1 MEQAFCRC
9 ASNVPRYSANV
20 SDRLQCGEAT
30 PAGGERSR
38 PHGAKCAPVQRTGE
52 GVALKKLKMGLI
64 GPGFI
69 AAQHID
75 AVRRLGDVE
84 VVALAGS
91 SLPAARR
98 RAAEW
103 CIERSYGDYRE
114 LIADPD
120 IEVIHNTTPNH
131 LHLAVSLAALAARK
145 HLISDKP
152 LSDSAAHS
160 RTLWQ
165 AARRAG
171 VAHVVT
177 FNYRGNPLVQQARA
191 MVRDGELGPLSYVHG
206 QYLQDWLADERVYSW
221 RLDPARGGASSALR
235 DIGSHWC
242 DLAEHVTGLRI
253 EAVLADLGT
262 VVRQR
267 EVAPSA
273 GGTFARSRTAGRR
286 PARVRPRRVRIE
298 SEDLATVLLRFGGGA
313 KGCVAIG
320 QVLPGHKND
329 LQLEVCGRQASL
341 RWLQERQ
348 NELWIGRFGQP
359 STIVGKDPSI
369 LSADAA
375 PYAHLPAG
383 HQEAWADA
391 FRNVIADAYR
401 WIRDGA
407 RPQAR
412 PAALATFADGYRSD
426 VLVET
431 MLASHAAGGVWRKVA
446 PPPSS

>member
-1 MEQAFCRC
+1 
-9 ASNVPRYSANV
+9 
-20 SDRLQCGEAT
+20 
-30 PAGGERSR
+30 
-38 PHGAKCAPVQRTGE
+38 
-52 GVALKKLKMGLI
+52 MGLI

-69 AAQHID
+69 AAQHIE

-84 VVALAGS
+84 VLALAGS
-91 SLPAARR
+91 SSESARR
-98 RAAEW
+98 RAAQW
-103 CIERSYGDYRE
+103 SVERSYGDYRQ

-120 IEVIHNTTPNH
+120 IDVVHNTTPNH
-131 LHLAVSLAALAARK
+131 LHLEVSLAALAARK
-145 HLISDKP
+145 HVISDKP
-152 LSDSAAHS
+152 LSDSAEHS
-160 RTLWQ
+160 RALWQ

-177 FNYRGNPLVQQARA
+177 FNYRGNPLVQEARS
-191 MVRDGELGPLSYVHG
+191 MVSRGELGPLCYVHG

-262 VVRQR
+262 VVGERQVSR
-267 EVAPSA
+267 AA
-273 GGTFARSRTAGRR
+273 GGTFSRTTTRGR
-286 PARVRPRRVRIE
+286 RRVRIK
-298 SEDLATVLLRFGGGA
+298 SEDLATVLLRFRGGV

-329 LQLEVCGRQASL
+329 LQLEVCGRKASV

-348 NELWIGRFGQP
+348 NELWIGRFAQP
-359 STIVGKDPSI
+359 SSVVGKDPAI

-375 PYAHLPAG
+375 RYAHLPAG

-391 FRNVIADAYR
+391 FRNVIADAYL
-401 WIRDGA
+401 WIRAGA
-407 RPQAR
+407 EARAR

-426 VLVET
+426 LLVEA
-431 MLASHAAGGVWRKVA
+431 MLASHAAGNVWQKVPA
-446 PPPSS
+446 PA

>member
-1 MEQAFCRC
+1 
-9 ASNVPRYSANV
+9 
-20 SDRLQCGEAT
+20 
-30 PAGGERSR
+30 
-38 PHGAKCAPVQRTGE
+38 
-52 GVALKKLKMGLI
+52 MGLI

-69 AAQHID
+69 AAQHIE

-84 VVALAGS
+84 VVAVAGS
-91 SLPAARR
+91 SLESARR

-103 CIERSYGDYRE
+103 CIERAYGDFRE

-120 IEVIHNTTPNH
+120 VDVVHNTTPNH
-131 LHLAVSLAALAARK
+131 LHLEVSLAALAARK
-145 HLISDKP
+145 HVISDKP

-160 RTLWQ
+160 RRLWQ

-177 FNYRGNPLVQQARA
+177 FNYRGNPLVQEARA
-191 MVRDGELGPLSYVHG
+191 MVRAGELGPLCYVHG

-242 DLAEHVTGLRI
+242 DLAEHVTGSTI

-262 VVRQR
+262 VVKQR
-267 EVAPSA
+267 EVVRSA
-273 GGTFARSRTAGRR
+273 GGTFARTAAHGRR
-286 PARVRPRRVRIE
+286 AEQVQPRRIRFR
-298 SEDLATVLLRFGGGA
+298 SEDLATVLLRFRGGA
-313 KGCVAIG
+313 NGCVAIG

-329 LQLEVCGRQASL
+329 LQLEVCGRKASV

-348 NELWIGRFGQP
+348 NELWVGRFGQP
-359 STIVGKDPSI
+359 SSIVGKDPSI
-369 LSADAA
+369 LRADAA

-401 WIRDGA
+401 WVRAGA

-426 VLVET
+426 LLVEA
-431 MLASHAAGGVWRKVA
+431 MLASHAAGGVWRKVRA
-446 PPPSS
+446 SS

>member
-1 MEQAFCRC
+1 
-9 ASNVPRYSANV
+9 
-20 SDRLQCGEAT
+20 
-30 PAGGERSR
+30 
-38 PHGAKCAPVQRTGE
+38 
-52 GVALKKLKMGLI
+52 LKRLKMGLI

-69 AAQHID
+69 AAQHIE

-84 VVALAGS
+84 VMALAGS
-91 SLPAARR
+91 SLEAARR

-103 CIERSYGDYRE
+103 HVERAYGDYRE

-120 IEVIHNTTPNH
+120 VDVVHNTTPNH
-131 LHLAVSLAALAARK
+131 LHLEVSLAALAARK
-145 HLISDKP
+145 HIISDKP
-152 LSDSAAHS
+152 LSDSAEHS
-160 RTLWQ
+160 RALWE

-177 FNYRGNPLVQQARA
+177 FNYRGNPLVQEARS
-191 MVRDGELGPLSYVHG
+191 MVSRGELGPLCYVHG
-206 QYLQDWLADERVYSW
+206 QYLQDWLTDERVYSW
-221 RLDPARGGASSALR
+221 RLDPARGGTSSALR

-262 VVRQR
+262 VVTRR
-267 EVAPSA
+267 EVPRAA
-273 GGTFARSRTAGRR
+273 GGTFSRTTGRGRR
-286 PARVRPRRVRIE
+286 AARARPRRVRIE
-298 SEDLATVLLRFGGGA
+298 SEDLATVLLRFRGGA

-329 LQLEVCGRQASL
+329 LQLEVCGRKASV

-348 NELWIGRFGQP
+348 NELWVGRFGQP
-359 STIVGKDPSI
+359 SLVVGKDPSI
-369 LSADAA
+369 LSAEAA

-391 FRNVIADAYR
+391 FRNVIADAYQ
-401 WIRDGA
+401 WIREGA
-407 RPQAR
+407 RAQAR

-426 VLVET
+426 LLVEA
-431 MLASHAAGGVWRKVA
+431 MLASHAAGGVWRKIPQSV
-446 PPPSS
+446 

>member
-1 MEQAFCRC
+1 
-9 ASNVPRYSANV
+9 
-20 SDRLQCGEAT
+20 
-30 PAGGERSR
+30 
-38 PHGAKCAPVQRTGE
+38 
-52 GVALKKLKMGLI
+52 MGLI

-69 AAQHID
+69 AAQHIE
-75 AVRRLGDVE
+75 AVRRLGNVE

-91 SLPAARR
+91 SHESARR

-103 CIERSYGDYRE
+103 SVERAYGDYRE

-120 IEVIHNTTPNH
+120 VDVVHNTTPNH
-131 LHLAVSLAALAARK
+131 LHLEISLAALAARK
-145 HLISDKP
+145 HVISDKP
-152 LSDSAAHS
+152 LSDTAEHS
-160 RTLWQ
+160 RALWQ

-177 FNYRGNPLVQQARA
+177 FNYRGNPLVQQARS
-191 MVRDGELGPLSYVHG
+191 MVARGELGPLCYVHG

-262 VVRQR
+262 VVAQR
-267 EVAPSA
+267 EVSRAA
-273 GGTFARSRTAGRR
+273 GGTFSRTTTRGRR
-286 PARVRPRRVRIE
+286 KVRIK
-298 SEDLATVLLRFGGGA
+298 SEDLATVLLRFRGGA

-329 LQLEVCGRQASL
+329 LQLEICGRKASV

-348 NELWIGRFGQP
+348 NELWVGRFGQP
-359 STIVGKDPSI
+359 STVIGKDPSI

-391 FRNVIADAYR
+391 FRNVIADAYE
-401 WIRDGA
+401 WIREGA
-407 RPQAR
+407 KPQAR

-426 VLVET
+426 LLVEA
-431 MLASHAAGGVWRKVA
+431 MLASHAAGGVWRKVPQSA
-446 PPPSS
+446 

>member
-1 MEQAFCRC
+1 
-9 ASNVPRYSANV
+9 
-20 SDRLQCGEAT
+20 
-30 PAGGERSR
+30 
-38 PHGAKCAPVQRTGE
+38 
-52 GVALKKLKMGLI
+52 MGLV

-69 AAQHID
+69 ARQHIE

-91 SLPAARR
+91 SVDSARR

-103 CIERSYGDYRE
+103 CVDRAYGDYRE

-120 IEVIHNTTPNH
+120 VDVVHNTTPNH
-131 LHLAVSLAALAARK
+131 LHLEVSLAALAARK
-145 HLISDKP
+145 HVISDKP
-152 LSDSAAHS
+152 LADTAAHS
-160 RTLWQ
+160 RELWE

-177 FNYRGNPLVQQARA
+177 FNYRGNPLVQEARA
-191 MVRDGELGPLSYVHG
+191 MVSRGDLGPLCYVHG

-242 DLAEHVTGLRI
+242 DLAEHVTGLAV

-262 VVRQR
+262 VVAHR
-267 EVAPSA
+267 EVSHAA
-273 GGTFARSRTAGRR
+273 GGTFSRTRAGGRSKTR
-286 PARVRPRRVRIE
+286 TQPRRIRIK
-298 SEDLATVLLRFGGGA
+298 SEDLATVLLRFRGGA

-329 LQLEVCGRQASL
+329 LQLEVCGRKASV

-348 NELWIGRFGQP
+348 NELWVGRFGQP
-359 STIVGKDPSI
+359 SVVVGKDPSI
-369 LSADAA
+369 LSPEAA

-383 HQEAWADA
+383 HQEGWADA

-401 WIRDGA
+401 WIREGA

-426 VLVET
+426 VLVEA
-431 MLASHAAGGVWRKVA
+431 MLASHAAGGVWQKV
-446 PPPSS
+446 PPPA

>member
-1 MEQAFCRC
+1 
-9 ASNVPRYSANV
+9 
-20 SDRLQCGEAT
+20 
-30 PAGGERSR
+30 
-38 PHGAKCAPVQRTGE
+38 
-52 GVALKKLKMGLI
+52 MGLI

-69 AAQHID
+69 AAQHIE

-84 VVALAGS
+84 VLALAGS
-91 SLPAARR
+91 SSESARR
-98 RAAEW
+98 RATEW
-103 CIERSYGDYRE
+103 CVQRSYGDYRE

-120 IEVIHNTTPNH
+120 VDVVHNTTPNH
-131 LHLAVSLAALAARK
+131 LHLEVSLAALAARK
-145 HLISDKP
+145 HVISDKP
-152 LSDSAAHS
+152 LSDSAGHS
-160 RTLWQ
+160 RELWR

-177 FNYRGNPLVQQARA
+177 FNYRGNPLVQEARC
-191 MVRDGELGPLSYVHG
+191 MVSRGELGPLCYVHG

-262 VVRQR
+262 VVARR
-267 EVAPSA
+267 EVSRAA
-273 GGTFARSRTAGRR
+273 GGTFSRTTTPGR
-286 PARVRPRRVRIE
+286 RRVRIR
-298 SEDLATVLLRFGGGA
+298 SEDLATVLLRFRGGA

-329 LQLEVCGRQASL
+329 LQLEVCGRKASV

-359 STIVGKDPSI
+359 SSLVGKDPSI
-369 LSADAA
+369 LCADAA
-375 PYAHLPAG
+375 RYAHLPAG

-391 FRNVIADAYR
+391 FRNVIADAYQ
-401 WIRDGA
+401 WIREGAGSRA
-407 RPQAR
+407 RP
-412 PAALATFADGYRSD
+412 PALATFADGYRSD
-426 VLVET
+426 LLVDA
-431 MLASHAAGGVWRKVA
+431 MLASHAAGGVWQTI
-446 PPPSS
+446 PPPE

>member
-1 MEQAFCRC
+1 MKR
-9 ASNVPRYSANV
+9 
-20 SDRLQCGEAT
+20 
-30 PAGGERSR
+30 
-38 PHGAKCAPVQRTGE
+38 
-52 GVALKKLKMGLI
+52 LKMGLI

-69 AAQHID
+69 AAQHIE

-91 SLPAARR
+91 SREAARR
-98 RAAEW
+98 RADEW
-103 CIERSYGDYRE
+103 HVERAYGDYRE

-120 IEVIHNTTPNH
+120 IDVVHNTTPNH
-131 LHLAVSLAALAARK
+131 LHLEVSLAALAARK
-145 HLISDKP
+145 HVVSDKP
-152 LSDSAAHS
+152 LADTAQHS

-177 FNYRGNPLVQQARA
+177 FNYRGNPLVQEARA
-191 MVRDGELGPLSYVHG
+191 MVARGDLGPLSYVHG
-206 QYLQDWLADERVYSW
+206 QYLQDWLTDARVYSW

-253 EAVLADLGT
+253 EAVLADLTT
-262 VVRQR
+262 VVTQR
-267 EVAPSA
+267 EVPRTA
-273 GGTFARSRTAGRR
+273 GGTFSRTKTGARR
-286 PARVRPRRVRIE
+286 TARAQSRRVRIK
-298 SEDLATVLLRFGGGA
+298 SEDLATVLLRFRGGA
-313 KGCVAIG
+313 RGCVAIG

-329 LQLEVCGRQASL
+329 LQLEVCGRKASV

-348 NELWIGRFGQP
+348 NELWVGRFGQP
-359 STIVGKDPSI
+359 SLLVGKDPAI
-369 LSADAA
+369 LSAAAA

-383 HQEAWADA
+383 HQEGWADA
-391 FRNVIADAYR
+391 FRNVIADAYE
-401 WIRDGA
+401 WIRAGA

-426 VLVET
+426 LLVEA
-431 MLASHAAGGVWRKVA
+431 MLGSHAAGGVWRKVPQA
-446 PPPSS
+446 A

>member
-1 MEQAFCRC
+1 
-9 ASNVPRYSANV
+9 
-20 SDRLQCGEAT
+20 
-30 PAGGERSR
+30 
-38 PHGAKCAPVQRTGE
+38 
-52 GVALKKLKMGLI
+52 MGLI

-69 AAQHID
+69 AAQHIE

-84 VVALAGS
+84 VLALAGS
-91 SLPAARR
+91 SSESARR
-98 RAAEW
+98 RAAQW
-103 CIERSYGDYRE
+103 CVERSYGDYRQ

-120 IEVIHNTTPNH
+120 IDVVHNTTPNH
-131 LHLAVSLAALAARK
+131 LHLEVSLAALAARK
-145 HLISDKP
+145 HVISDKP
-152 LSDSAAHS
+152 LSDSAEHS
-160 RTLWQ
+160 RALWQ

-177 FNYRGNPLVQQARA
+177 FNYRGNPLVQEARS
-191 MVRDGELGPLSYVHG
+191 MVSRGELGPLCYVHG

-262 VVRQR
+262 VVGERQVSR
-267 EVAPSA
+267 AT
-273 GGTFARSRTAGRR
+273 GGTFSRTTTRGR
-286 PARVRPRRVRIE
+286 RRVRIK
-298 SEDLATVLLRFGGGA
+298 SEDLATVLLRFRGGV

-329 LQLEVCGRQASL
+329 LQLEVCGRKASV

-348 NELWIGRFGQP
+348 NELWIGRFAQP
-359 STIVGKDPSI
+359 SSVVGKDPSI

-375 PYAHLPAG
+375 RYAHLPAG

-391 FRNVIADAYR
+391 FRNVIADAYL
-401 WIRDGA
+401 WIRAGA
-407 RPQAR
+407 EPRAR

-426 VLVET
+426 LLVEA
-431 MLASHAAGGVWRKVA
+431 MLASHAAGNVWRKVPA
-446 PPPSS
+446 PARG

>member
-1 MEQAFCRC
+1 
-9 ASNVPRYSANV
+9 
-20 SDRLQCGEAT
+20 
-30 PAGGERSR
+30 
-38 PHGAKCAPVQRTGE
+38 
-52 GVALKKLKMGLI
+52 MGLV

-69 AAQHID
+69 AAQHIE
-75 AVRRLGDVE
+75 AVRRLGNVE
-84 VVALAGS
+84 VVAIAGS
-91 SLPAARR
+91 SVDSARR

-103 CIERSYGDYRE
+103 SVERAYGDYRE

-120 IEVIHNTTPNH
+120 VDVVHNTTPNH
-131 LHLAVSLAALAARK
+131 LHLEVALAALTARK
-145 HLISDKP
+145 HVISDKP
-152 LSDSAAHS
+152 LSDSAQHS
-160 RTLWQ
+160 RALWD

-177 FNYRGNPLVQQARA
+177 FNYRGNPLVQQARS
-191 MVRDGELGPLSYVHG
+191 MVSRGELGPLCYVHG

-262 VVRQR
+262 VVAQRQVSR
-267 EVAPSA
+267 AD
-273 GGTFARSRTAGRR
+273 GGTFSRAKTRGHRK
-286 PARVRPRRVRIE
+286 VRIK
-298 SEDLATVLLRFGGGA
+298 SEDLATVLLRFRGGA

-329 LQLEVCGRQASL
+329 LQLEVCGRKASV

-348 NELWIGRFGQP
+348 NELWVGRFGQP
-359 STIVGKDPSI
+359 SSVIGKDPSI

-375 PYAHLPAG
+375 RYAHLPAG
-383 HQEAWADA
+383 HQEGWADA
-391 FRNVIADAYR
+391 FRNVIADAYQ

-407 RPQAR
+407 RAQAR

-426 VLVET
+426 LLVES
-431 MLASHAAGGVWRKVA
+431 MLASHAAGGVWRQVPA
-446 PPPSS
+446 TA

>member
-1 MEQAFCRC
+1 
-9 ASNVPRYSANV
+9 V
-20 SDRLQCGEAT
+20 
-30 PAGGERSR
+30 ER
-38 PHGAKCAPVQRTGE
+38 A
-52 GVALKKLKMGLI
+52 
-64 GPGFI
+64 
-69 AAQHID
+69 
-75 AVRRLGDVE
+75 
-84 VVALAGS
+84 
-91 SLPAARR
+91 
-98 RAAEW
+98 
-103 CIERSYGDYRE
+103 YGDYRE

-120 IEVIHNTTPNH
+120 IDVVHNTTPNH
-131 LHLAVSLAALAARK
+131 LHLQVSLAALAARK
-145 HLISDKP
+145 HVISDKP
-152 LSDSAAHS
+152 LSDSAEHS

-177 FNYRGNPLVQQARA
+177 FNYRGNPLVQEARS
-191 MVRDGELGPLSYVHG
+191 MVSRGELGPLCYVHG

-262 VVRQR
+262 VVARR
-267 EVAPSA
+267 EVSRAA
-273 GGTFARSRTAGRR
+273 GGTFSRTTTRGR
-286 PARVRPRRVRIE
+286 RRVRIR
-298 SEDLATVLLRFGGGA
+298 SEDLATVLLRFRGGA

-329 LQLEVCGRQASL
+329 LQLEVCGRQASV

-359 STIVGKDPSI
+359 SSVVGKDPSI
-369 LSADAA
+369 LSPDAA
-375 PYAHLPAG
+375 RYAHLPAG

-391 FRNVIADAYR
+391 FRNVIADAYQ

-407 RPQAR
+407 GPRAR

-426 VLVET
+426 LLVEA
-431 MLASHAAGGVWRKVA
+431 MLASHAAGGVWRKI
-446 PPPSS
+446 PPPA

>member
-1 MEQAFCRC
+1 
-9 ASNVPRYSANV
+9 
-20 SDRLQCGEAT
+20 
-30 PAGGERSR
+30 
-38 PHGAKCAPVQRTGE
+38 
-52 GVALKKLKMGLI
+52 LKRLKMGLV

-69 AAQHID
+69 AAQHIE

-91 SLPAARR
+91 SVDSARR

-103 CIERSYGDYRE
+103 CVDRAYGDYRD

-120 IEVIHNTTPNH
+120 VDVVHNTTPNH
-131 LHLAVSLAALAARK
+131 LHLEVSLAALAARK
-145 HLISDKP
+145 HVISDKP

-160 RTLWQ
+160 RALWD

-177 FNYRGNPLVQQARA
+177 FNYRGNPLVQQARS
-191 MVRDGELGPLSYVHG
+191 MVSGGELGPLCYVHG

-221 RLDPARGGASSALR
+221 RLDPARGGSSSALR

-242 DLAEHVTGLRI
+242 DLAEHVTGSRI

-262 VVRQR
+262 VVAQR
-267 EVAPSA
+267 EVSRAA
-273 GGTFARSRTAGRR
+273 GGTFSRAAGGGRR
-286 PARVRPRRVRIE
+286 KVRIR
-298 SEDLATVLLRFGGGA
+298 SEDLATVLLRFRGGA

-329 LQLEVCGRQASL
+329 LQLEVCGRKASV

-348 NELWIGRFGQP
+348 NELWVGRFGQP
-359 STIVGKDPSI
+359 SSVIGKDPSI

-375 PYAHLPAG
+375 RYAHLPAG

-391 FRNVIADAYR
+391 FRNVIADAYQ

-407 RPQAR
+407 RAQAR

-426 VLVET
+426 VLVEA
-431 MLASHAAGGVWRKVA
+431 MLASHAAGGVWQKV
-446 PPPSS
+446 PSTA

>member
-1 MEQAFCRC
+1 VALL
-9 ASNVPRYSANV
+9 S
-20 SDRLQCGEAT
+20 
-30 PAGGERSR
+30 
-38 PHGAKCAPVQRTGE
+38 GAAHRQ
-52 GVALKKLKMGLI
+52 GVALKRLRMGLV

-69 AAQHID
+69 AAQHIE

-84 VVALAGS
+84 VVAIAGS
-91 SLPAARR
+91 SLERARR

-103 CIERSYGDYRE
+103 HIGKAYGDYHE
-114 LIADPD
+114 LIADPA

-131 LHLAVSLAALAARK
+131 LHLEVSLAALKARK
-145 HLISDKP
+145 HVISDKP

-160 RTLWQ
+160 RRLWE
-165 AARRAG
+165 AAQRAG

-177 FNYRGNPLVQQARA
+177 FNYRGNPLVQEARG
-191 MVRDGELGPLSYVHG
+191 MVRRGELGRLCYVHG

-235 DIGSHWC
+235 DIGAHWC
-242 DLAEHVTGLRI
+242 DLAEHVTGLTI

-262 VVRQR
+262 VVAQR
-267 EVAPSA
+267 EVAGST
-273 GGTFARSRTAGRR
+273 GGTFSRPTTRGR
-286 PARVRPRRVRIE
+286 RRVRIK
-298 SEDLATVLLRFGGGA
+298 SEDLATVLLRFRGGV

-329 LQLEVCGRQASL
+329 LQLEVCGRQASV

-348 NELWIGRFGQP
+348 NELWIGRFAQP
-359 STIVGKDPSI
+359 STVVGKDPSI

-391 FRNVIADAYR
+391 FRNVIADAYQ

-426 VLVET
+426 LLVET
-431 MLASHAAGGVWRKVA
+431 MLTSHAAGGVWRKVA
-446 PPPSS
+446 PPA

>member
-1 MEQAFCRC
+1 
-9 ASNVPRYSANV
+9 
-20 SDRLQCGEAT
+20 
-30 PAGGERSR
+30 
-38 PHGAKCAPVQRTGE
+38 
-52 GVALKKLKMGLI
+52 MGLI

-69 AAQHID
+69 AAQHIE

-84 VVALAGS
+84 IVAIAGS
-91 SLPAARR
+91 TLEKAKR

-103 CIERSYGDYRE
+103 CIERAYGDYRE
-114 LIADPD
+114 LIADRQID
-120 IEVIHNTTPNH
+120 VVHNTTPNH
-131 LHLAVSLAALAARK
+131 LHLEVSLAALAARK

-152 LSDSAAHS
+152 LSDSAEHS

-165 AARRAG
+165 TARRAG
-171 VAHVVT
+171 VANVVT
-177 FNYRGNPLVQQARA
+177 FNYRGNPLVQEARV
-191 MVRDGELGPLSYVHG
+191 MVGRGELGPLCYVHG
-206 QYLQDWLADERVYSW
+206 QYLQDWLVDERIYSW

-267 EVAPSA
+267 EVSRSA
-273 GGTFARSRTAGRR
+273 GGTFSRAGRR
-286 PARVRPRRVRIE
+286 GRGSQRLRPRRVRIR
-298 SEDLATVLLRFGGGA
+298 SEDLATVLLRFRGGA
-313 KGCVAIG
+313 KGYVAIG

-329 LQLEVCGRQASL
+329 LQLEVCGREASV

-359 STIVGKDPSI
+359 STVLGKDPSI

-426 VLVET
+426 LLVEA
-431 MLASHAAGGVWRKVA
+431 MLASHAAGGVWRKVL
-446 PPPSS
+446 PPA

>member
-1 MEQAFCRC
+1 
-9 ASNVPRYSANV
+9 
-20 SDRLQCGEAT
+20 
-30 PAGGERSR
+30 
-38 PHGAKCAPVQRTGE
+38 
-52 GVALKKLKMGLI
+52 LKRLKMGLV

-69 AAQHID
+69 AAQHIE

-91 SLPAARR
+91 SVDSARR

-103 CIERSYGDYRE
+103 CVDRAYGDYRD

-120 IEVIHNTTPNH
+120 VDVVHNTTPNH
-131 LHLAVSLAALAARK
+131 LHLEVSLAALTARK
-145 HLISDKP
+145 HVVSDKP

-160 RTLWQ
+160 RALWD

-177 FNYRGNPLVQQARA
+177 FNYRGNPLVQQARS
-191 MVRDGELGPLSYVHG
+191 MVSGGELGPLCYVHG

-221 RLDPARGGASSALR
+221 RLDPARGGSSSALR

-242 DLAEHVTGLRI
+242 DLAEHVTGSRI

-262 VVRQR
+262 VVAQR
-267 EVAPSA
+267 EVSRAA
-273 GGTFARSRTAGRR
+273 GGTFSRAATGGRR
-286 PARVRPRRVRIE
+286 KVRIR
-298 SEDLATVLLRFGGGA
+298 SEDLATVLLRFRGGA

-329 LQLEVCGRQASL
+329 LQLEVCGRKASV

-348 NELWIGRFGQP
+348 NELWVGRFGQP
-359 STIVGKDPSI
+359 SSVIGKDPSI

-375 PYAHLPAG
+375 RYAHLPAG
-383 HQEAWADA
+383 HQEGWADA
-391 FRNVIADAYR
+391 FRNVIADAYQ
-401 WIRDGA
+401 WIREGA
-407 RPQAR
+407 RAQAR

-426 VLVET
+426 VLVEA
-431 MLASHAAGGVWRKVA
+431 MLASHAAGGVWQKV
-446 PPPSS
+446 PSTA

>member
-1 MEQAFCRC
+1 
-9 ASNVPRYSANV
+9 
-20 SDRLQCGEAT
+20 
-30 PAGGERSR
+30 
-38 PHGAKCAPVQRTGE
+38 
-52 GVALKKLKMGLI
+52 MGLI

-69 AAQHID
+69 AAQHIE

-84 VVALAGS
+84 VVAIAGS
-91 SLPAARR
+91 TLEKAKR

-103 CIERSYGDYRE
+103 CIERAYGDYRE
-114 LIADPD
+114 LIADRQID
-120 IEVIHNTTPNH
+120 VVHNTTPNH
-131 LHLAVSLAALAARK
+131 LHLEVSLAALAARK

-152 LSDSAAHS
+152 LSDSAEHS

-165 AARRAG
+165 TARRAG
-171 VAHVVT
+171 VANVVT
-177 FNYRGNPLVQQARA
+177 FNYRGNPLVQEARV
-191 MVRDGELGPLSYVHG
+191 MVSRGELGPLCYVHG
-206 QYLQDWLADERVYSW
+206 QYLQDWLADERIYSW

-262 VVRQR
+262 VVKQR
-267 EVAPSA
+267 EVTRSA
-273 GGTFARSRTAGRR
+273 GGTFARAGRR
-286 PARVRPRRVRIE
+286 GGGGARVRPRRVRIR
-298 SEDLATVLLRFGGGA
+298 SEDLATVLLRFRGGA
-313 KGCVAIG
+313 KGCMAIG

-329 LQLEVCGRQASL
+329 LQLEVCGREASV

-359 STIVGKDPSI
+359 STVLGKDPAI

-401 WIRDGA
+401 WIRQGA

-426 VLVET
+426 LLVEA
-431 MLASHAAGGVWRKVA
+431 MLASHAAGGVWRKVT
-446 PPPSS
+446 PPA

>member
-1 MEQAFCRC
+1 
-9 ASNVPRYSANV
+9 
-20 SDRLQCGEAT
+20 
-30 PAGGERSR
+30 
-38 PHGAKCAPVQRTGE
+38 
-52 GVALKKLKMGLI
+52 MGLV

-69 AAQHID
+69 AAQHIE

-84 VVALAGS
+84 VVAVAGS
-91 SLPAARR
+91 SVDSARR

-103 CIERSYGDYRE
+103 FIDRAYGDYRE

-120 IEVIHNTTPNH
+120 VDVVHNTTPNH
-131 LHLAVSLAALAARK
+131 LHLEVSLAALTARK
-145 HLISDKP
+145 HVISDKP
-152 LSDSAAHS
+152 LSDSAEHS
-160 RTLWQ
+160 RALWQ

-177 FNYRGNPLVQQARA
+177 FNYRGNPLVQEARS
-191 MVRDGELGPLSYVHG
+191 MVSHGELGPLCYVHG

-221 RLDPARGGASSALR
+221 RLDPARGGSSSALR

-262 VVRQR
+262 VVPER
-267 EVAPSA
+267 EVSRTA
-273 GGTFARSRTAGRR
+273 GGTFSRVTARGRR
-286 PARVRPRRVRIE
+286 KIRVK
-298 SEDLATVLLRFGGGA
+298 SEDLATVLLRFRGGA

-329 LQLEVCGRQASL
+329 LQLEVCGRNASV

-348 NELWIGRFGQP
+348 NELWVGRFGQP
-359 STIVGKDPSI
+359 SSVIGKDPSI

-375 PYAHLPAG
+375 RYAHLPAG
-383 HQEAWADA
+383 HQEGWADA
-391 FRNVIADAYR
+391 FRNVIADAYQ
-401 WIRDGA
+401 WIREGA
-407 RPQAR
+407 RAQAR

-426 VLVET
+426 LLVEA
-431 MLASHAAGGVWRKVA
+431 MLASHAAGGAWRKV
-446 PPPSS
+446 PPTA

>member
-1 MEQAFCRC
+1 LWPAI
-9 ASNVPRYSANV
+9 V
-20 SDRLQCGEAT
+20 SDRLQFDDA
-30 PAGGERSR
+30 
-38 PHGAKCAPVQRTGE
+38 QRRGL
-52 GVALKKLKMGLI
+52 ALKRLKMGLI

-69 AAQHID
+69 AAQHIE

-84 VVALAGS
+84 VLALAGS
-91 SLPAARR
+91 SRESARR
-98 RAAEW
+98 RASEW
-103 CIERSYGDYRE
+103 NVERAYGDYRE

-120 IEVIHNTTPNH
+120 IDVVHNTTPNH
-131 LHLAVSLAALAARK
+131 LHLEVSLAALAARK
-145 HLISDKP
+145 HVISDKP
-152 LSDSAAHS
+152 LSDSAEHS
-160 RTLWQ
+160 RALFE

-177 FNYRGNPLVQQARA
+177 FNYRGNPLVQEARA
-191 MVRDGELGPLSYVHG
+191 MVRRGELGPLCYVHG

-262 VVRQR
+262 VVAQR
-267 EVAPSA
+267 EVSRAA
-273 GGTFARSRTAGRR
+273 GTFSRTRSRGRGK
-286 PARVRPRRVRIE
+286 VRIK
-298 SEDLATVLLRFGGGA
+298 SEDLATVLLRFRGGA

-320 QVLPGHKND
+320 QVLHGHKND
-329 LQLEVCGRQASL
+329 MQLEVCGRKASV

-348 NELWIGRFGQP
+348 NELWVGRFGQP
-359 STIVGKDPSI
+359 SLVVGKDPSI

-391 FRNVIADAYR
+391 FRNVIGDAYQ
-401 WIRDGA
+401 WIRAGA
-407 RPQAR
+407 KPQAR

-426 VLVET
+426 LLVEA
-431 MLASHAAGGVWRKVA
+431 MLASHAAGGVWRKV
-446 PPPSS
+446 PPSA

>member
-1 MEQAFCRC
+1 
-9 ASNVPRYSANV
+9 
-20 SDRLQCGEAT
+20 
-30 PAGGERSR
+30 
-38 PHGAKCAPVQRTGE
+38 
-52 GVALKKLKMGLI
+52 LKRLKMGLV

-69 AAQHID
+69 AAQHIE
-75 AVRRLGDVE
+75 AVRRLGDVD

-91 SLPAARR
+91 SVDSARR

-103 CIERSYGDYRE
+103 CVDRAYGDYRD

-120 IEVIHNTTPNH
+120 VDVVHNTTPNH
-131 LHLAVSLAALAARK
+131 LHLEVSLAALTARK
-145 HLISDKP
+145 HVISDKP

-160 RTLWQ
+160 RALWD

-177 FNYRGNPLVQQARA
+177 FNYRGNPLVQQARS
-191 MVRDGELGPLSYVHG
+191 MVSGGELGPLCYVHG

-221 RLDPARGGASSALR
+221 RLDPARGGSSSALR

-242 DLAEHVTGLRI
+242 DLAEHVTGSRI

-262 VVRQR
+262 VVAQR
-267 EVAPSA
+267 EVSPAA
-273 GGTFARSRTAGRR
+273 GGTFSRAASAGRR
-286 PARVRPRRVRIE
+286 KVRIR
-298 SEDLATVLLRFGGGA
+298 SEDLATVLLRFRGGA

-329 LQLEVCGRQASL
+329 LQLEVCGRKASV

-348 NELWIGRFGQP
+348 NELWVGRFGQP
-359 STIVGKDPSI
+359 SSVIGKDPSI

-375 PYAHLPAG
+375 RYAHLPAG

-391 FRNVIADAYR
+391 FRNVIADAYQ
-401 WIRDGA
+401 WIREGA
-407 RPQAR
+407 RAQAR

-426 VLVET
+426 VLVEA
-431 MLASHAAGGVWRKVA
+431 MLASHAAGGVWQKV
-446 PPPSS
+446 PSTA

>member
-1 MEQAFCRC
+1 VKR
-9 ASNVPRYSANV
+9 
-20 SDRLQCGEAT
+20 
-30 PAGGERSR
+30 
-38 PHGAKCAPVQRTGE
+38 
-52 GVALKKLKMGLI
+52 LKMGLI

-69 AAQHID
+69 AAQHIE

-84 VVALAGS
+84 VVAVAGS
-91 SLPAARR
+91 SRESARR

-103 CIERSYGDYRE
+103 HVERAYGDYRE
-114 LIADPD
+114 LIADRD
-120 IEVIHNTTPNH
+120 VDVVHNTTPNH
-131 LHLAVSLAALAARK
+131 LHLEVSLAALQAGK
-145 HLISDKP
+145 HVVSDKP
-152 LSDSAAHS
+152 LSDSAEHS
-160 RTLWQ
+160 RALWE

-177 FNYRGNPLVQQARA
+177 FNYRGNPLVQEARA
-191 MVRDGELGPLSYVHG
+191 MVARGELGPLSYVHG
-206 QYLQDWLADERVYSW
+206 QYLQDWLVDERVYSW

-262 VVRQR
+262 VVAQR
-267 EVAPSA
+267 ELSRAA
-273 GGTFARSRTAGRR
+273 AGTFSGAATRGKRTARSQQRK
-286 PARVRPRRVRIE
+286 VRIR
-298 SEDLATVLLRFGGGA
+298 SEDLATVLLRFRGGA

-329 LQLEVCGRQASL
+329 LQLEVCGRKASV

-348 NELWIGRFGQP
+348 NELWVGRFAQP
-359 STIVGKDPSI
+359 SVVVAKDPSI

-375 PYAHLPAG
+375 RYAHLPAG

-391 FRNVIADAYR
+391 FRNVIADAYQ
-401 WIRDGA
+401 WIREGA
-407 RPQAR
+407 RPEAR

-426 VLVET
+426 LLVEA
-431 MLASHAAGGVWRKVA
+431 MLASHAAGNVWRKVPA
-446 PPPSS
+446 PA

>member
-1 MEQAFCRC
+1 
-9 ASNVPRYSANV
+9 
-20 SDRLQCGEAT
+20 
-30 PAGGERSR
+30 
-38 PHGAKCAPVQRTGE
+38 
-52 GVALKKLKMGLI
+52 LKRLKMGLI

-69 AAQHID
+69 AAQHIE

-84 VVALAGS
+84 VLALAGS
-91 SLPAARR
+91 SREAARR

-103 CIERSYGDYRE
+103 HVERAYGDYRE

-120 IEVIHNTTPNH
+120 IDVVHNTTPNH
-131 LHLAVSLAALAARK
+131 LHLDVSLAALEARK
-145 HLISDKP
+145 HVISDKP
-152 LSDSAAHS
+152 LSDSATHS
-160 RTLWQ
+160 RALWE

-177 FNYRGNPLVQQARA
+177 FNYRGNPLVQEARS
-191 MVRDGELGPLSYVHG
+191 MVSRGDLGPLCYVHG
-206 QYLQDWLADERVYSW
+206 QYLQDWLTDERVYSW

-253 EAVLADLGT
+253 EAVLADLDT
-262 VVRQR
+262 VVQRR
-267 EVAPSA
+267 EVSRAASA
-273 GGTFARSRTAGRR
+273 TFSRAAARGR
-286 PARVRPRRVRIE
+286 RRVRIE
-298 SEDLATVLLRFGGGA
+298 SEDLATVLLRFTGGA

-329 LQLEVCGRQASL
+329 LQLEVCGRKASV

-348 NELWIGRFGQP
+348 NELWVGRFGQP
-359 STIVGKDPSI
+359 STVVGKDPSI

-391 FRNVIADAYR
+391 FRNVIADAYQ
-401 WIRDGA
+401 WIREGA
-407 RPQAR
+407 RPRAR

-426 VLVET
+426 LLVEA
-431 MLASHAAGGVWRKVA
+431 MLASHAAGGVWQQV
-446 PPPSS
+446 PPPPA

>member
-1 MEQAFCRC
+1 MKR
-9 ASNVPRYSANV
+9 
-20 SDRLQCGEAT
+20 
-30 PAGGERSR
+30 
-38 PHGAKCAPVQRTGE
+38 
-52 GVALKKLKMGLI
+52 LKMGLI

-69 AAQHID
+69 AAQHIE
-75 AVRRLGDVE
+75 AVRRLGNVE

-91 SLPAARR
+91 SRESARR

-103 CIERSYGDYRE
+103 SVERSYGDYRE

-120 IEVIHNTTPNH
+120 VDVVHNTTPNH
-131 LHLAVSLAALAARK
+131 LHLEVSLAALAARK
-145 HLISDKP
+145 HVISDKP
-152 LSDSAAHS
+152 LSDSAQHS

-177 FNYRGNPLVQQARA
+177 FNYRGNPLVQEARA
-191 MVRDGELGPLSYVHG
+191 MVKRGELGPLCYVHG

-262 VVRQR
+262 VVAQR
-267 EVAPSA
+267 EVPRAA
-273 GGTFARSRTAGRR
+273 GGTFSRASTGGRRAGRAQR
-286 PARVRPRRVRIE
+286 RRVRIK
-298 SEDLATVLLRFGGGA
+298 SEDLATVLLRFRGGA
-313 KGCVAIG
+313 KGCVAVG

-329 LQLEVCGRQASL
+329 LQLEVCGRKASV

-359 STIVGKDPSI
+359 SLVVGKDPAI

-375 PYAHLPAG
+375 RYAHLPAG

-391 FRNVIADAYR
+391 FRNVIADAYQ
-401 WIRDGA
+401 WIREGA
-407 RPQAR
+407 KSQAR

-426 VLVET
+426 LLVEA
-431 MLASHAAGGVWRKVA
+431 MLASHAAGGVWRKVPQPA
-446 PPPSS
+446 

>member
-1 MEQAFCRC
+1 
-9 ASNVPRYSANV
+9 
-20 SDRLQCGEAT
+20 
-30 PAGGERSR
+30 
-38 PHGAKCAPVQRTGE
+38 
-52 GVALKKLKMGLI
+52 MGLV

-69 AAQHID
+69 AAQHIE

-84 VVALAGS
+84 VLALAGS
-91 SLPAARR
+91 SLESARR

-103 CIERSYGDYRE
+103 HVERAYGDYRE
-114 LIADPD
+114 LVADPD
-120 IEVIHNTTPNH
+120 VDVVHNTTPNY
-131 LHLAVSLAALAARK
+131 LHLEVSLAALAAGK
-145 HLISDKP
+145 HVISDKP
-152 LSDSAAHS
+152 LSDSVQHS
-160 RTLWQ
+160 RTLWE

-177 FNYRGNPLVQQARA
+177 FNYRGNPLVQEARS
-191 MVRDGELGPLSYVHG
+191 MVSRGELGPLTYVHG
-206 QYLQDWLADERVYSW
+206 QYLQDWLTDERVYSW

-262 VVRQR
+262 VVAQR
-267 EVAPSA
+267 EVSRSA
-273 GGTFARSRTAGRR
+273 GGTFSRTAARGRR
-286 PARVRPRRVRIE
+286 ATQKQPRKVRIE
-298 SEDLATVLLRFGGGA
+298 SEDLATVLLRFHGGA
-313 KGCVAIG
+313 KGCVAVG

-329 LQLEVCGRQASL
+329 LQLEVNGRKASL

-348 NELWIGRFGQP
+348 NELWVGRFAQP
-359 STIVGKDPSI
+359 SLVIGKDPAI
-369 LSADAA
+369 LSAEAA

-401 WIRDGA
+401 WIGEGA
-407 RPQAR
+407 RPGAR

-426 VLVET
+426 LLIET
-431 MLASHAAGGVWRKVA
+431 MLASHAAGGVWRKV
-446 PPPSS
+446 PPAAA